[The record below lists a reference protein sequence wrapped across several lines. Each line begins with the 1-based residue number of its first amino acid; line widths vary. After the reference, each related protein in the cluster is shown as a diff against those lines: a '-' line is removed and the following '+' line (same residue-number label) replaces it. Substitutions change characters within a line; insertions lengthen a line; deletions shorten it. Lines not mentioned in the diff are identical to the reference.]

1 MNTKKIKVLSVLLQD
16 VNVNK
21 YTIPRGEEYIFNRI
35 AEEESWQL
43 QSLKVQQERRLR
55 SLNIDKKIHNNIN
68 KTNVRK
74 VIIYKDSYIKS
85 VENIESI
92 LNLMKEKHGDF
103 DEIKEPIILRLTA
116 LLLIEKDFMY
126 ESMFSNKH
134 IPVDLFTPLIREFM
148 EAYPE
153 FNEQLGN
160 FLITYTQMYE
170 NWPQKPF
177 VPNI

>member
-1 MNTKKIKVLSVLLQD
+1 MNTKKMKVLSILIQD
-16 VNVNK
+16 ISLNR
-21 YTIPRGEEYIFNRI
+21 YTIPRGEEYIFGRI
-35 AEEESWQL
+35 VEEESWQL
-43 QSLKVQQERRLR
+43 QSLKIQQERRLL
-55 SLNIDKKIHNNIN
+55 SLNIEKKINANIN
-68 KTNVRK
+68 KTSLTK
-74 VIIYKDSYIKS
+74 IITYKDSYIKS
-85 VENIESI
+85 VENIGSI
-92 LNLMKEKHGDF
+92 LNLMNEKYGDF
-103 DEIKEPIILRLTA
+103 DEIKDPIILRSIA

-126 ESMFSNKH
+126 ESMFSDKH